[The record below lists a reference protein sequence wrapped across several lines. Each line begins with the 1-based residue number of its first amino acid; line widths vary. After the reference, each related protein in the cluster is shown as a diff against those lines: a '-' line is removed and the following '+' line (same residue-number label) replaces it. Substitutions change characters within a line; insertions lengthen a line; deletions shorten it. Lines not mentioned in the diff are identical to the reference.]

1 LPNFRSFDDH
11 SPDFGE
17 RDQGNEAAFGIF
29 GFWST
34 INCLK
39 NFKLSK
45 RDLML
50 RSFKIWLLGLM
61 LVLLAGV
68 GYAQVN
74 PGADITLGAGDLI
87 RVVVFQNPDLTVETR
102 VSEAGTITYPL
113 LGAVKVGGLT
123 LDAAEKQIAKGLRDG
138 GFVPQPQVN
147 ISLTQI
153 LGSRVSVLGMVG
165 KPGRVPLDTFNTRLT
180 EILATSGGISPGGD
194 DVIIVM
200 GVRDGKSFRKEI
212 DVPAIYLYDKRD
224 DDIVVM
230 GGDIIYVHRAPMYY
244 IYGEVQRPGSFRIE
258 RGMTLQQALVLA
270 GGLNARGMEY
280 WIRLHRRDASGE
292 VVKSS
297 PDLFDPIKPNDVIYV
312 RESFF

>member
-1 LPNFRSFDDH
+1 
-11 SPDFGE
+11 
-17 RDQGNEAAFGIF
+17 
-29 GFWST
+29 
-34 INCLK
+34 
-39 NFKLSK
+39 
-45 RDLML
+45 ML
-50 RSFKIWLLGLM
+50 QSFKIWLLGLV
-61 LVLLAGV
+61 LVSLAGV
-68 GYAQVN
+68 GCAQEK
-74 PGADITLGAGDLI
+74 PSADITLGAGDLI

-102 VSEAGTITYPL
+102 VSESGTITYPL

-194 DVIIVM
+194 DVVIVM
-200 GVRDGKSFRKEI
+200 GVRDGKPFRKEI
-212 DVPAIYLYDKRD
+212 DVPAVYLYDKRD

-230 GGDIIYVHRAPMYY
+230 GGDIIYVHRAPVFY
-244 IYGEVQRPGSFRIE
+244 IYGEVQRPGSFRVE
-258 RGMTLQQALVLA
+258 RGMTIQQALVQA
-270 GGLNARGMEY
+270 GGPNARGMEY
-280 WIRLHRRDASGE
+280 GIRLHRRDAQGQ
-292 VVKSS
+292 VAKSE
-297 PDLFDPIKPNDVIYV
+297 PELFDPVKPNDVIYV